1 MSEETKVSLQDGL
14 EDVVFFGPVDRQGR
28 RLDGR
33 ISSDW
38 PAWYFDVHVDEL
50 KSEIEDQQ
58 RSLDMGLIHPTEVEI
73 TKRRIKEKKARM
85 DEIVSSKPK
94 LKPIQKDR
102 LHLLTE
108 EWGEIIK
115 DSMFTRDEMMMGL
128 AGAHEEVKRMTEPA
142 FRVDPKIAA
151 AMGVTAQGGK
161 VSRDELTRMWKIGR
175 KHLGESTNAEVLRR
189 TSKTGTFRLDRDMR
203 EVEAT

>member
-1 MSEETKVSLQDGL
+1 MSEDTKVSLQDGL

-38 PAWYFDVHVDEL
+38 PAWYFDVHVDDM
-50 KSEIEDQQ
+50 KAEIEDQQ

-85 DEIVSSKPK
+85 DEITSSKPK

-102 LHLLTE
+102 LHVLTE
-108 EWGEIIK
+108 EWGEKIK
-115 DSMFTRDEMMMGL
+115 DAMFTRDEMMMGL
-128 AGAHEEVKRMTEPA
+128 ASVHEEAKRMTEPV
-142 FRVDPKIAA
+142 FKVDPKIAA
-151 AMGVTAQGGK
+151 AMGVTVKGGK
-161 VSRDELTRMWKIGR
+161 VSRDELARMWKIGR
-175 KHLGESTNAEVLRR
+175 KYLGEPTNVEVLRR
-189 TSKTGTFRLDRDMR
+189 SSKTGTFRLDRDMR
-203 EVEAT
+203 EVEAS